1 MPKAP
6 IKYTLT
12 SIGNTGN
19 VALDNFYW
27 RDTLPAQVRLDKI
40 VTGTYNQSQ
49 NYKVVYKTNVS
60 GGYRTLAD
68 NLSTSKNYV
77 LDASRA
83 ALGLAANEQIVEVM
97 FVFGTVRAGFA
108 QVETPMLYAT
118 TVSGLANKSQ
128 FVNVADA
135 GGTHNGVWVQAVSRW
150 VTTVYSKTTVT
161 LPKTGY

>member
-1 MPKAP
+1 M
-6 IKYTLT
+6 
-12 SIGNTGN
+12 
-19 VALDNFYW
+19 
-27 RDTLPAQVRLDKI
+27 
-40 VTGTYNQSQ
+40 
-49 NYKVVYKTNVS
+49 
-60 GGYRTLAD
+60 RT

-97 FVFGTVRAGFA
+97 FVFGTVRAGCA
-108 QVETPMLYAT
+108 GETPMLYAT